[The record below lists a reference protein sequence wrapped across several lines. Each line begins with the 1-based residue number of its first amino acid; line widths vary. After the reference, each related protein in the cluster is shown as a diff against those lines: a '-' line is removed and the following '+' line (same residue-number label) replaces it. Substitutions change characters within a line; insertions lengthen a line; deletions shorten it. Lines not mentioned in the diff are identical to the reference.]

1 MGLPIYKVDESS
13 RAVRE
18 AAIKDRLGKIAKQQ
32 NVILD
37 NVTVEKLV
45 AEVQTW
51 KTKLDER
58 RRNRQSLAKFGN
70 TLQAFTNT
78 WSQFLKVY
86 AGVCEIAKGI
96 DNQYGAIASGA
107 LMVLLQIGENK
118 EGRENAIT
126 SIFEDLTESWLGD
139 AGRLSLYSNAYP
151 DSARLKDF
159 IADVDLG
166 VAELAIESI
175 EYYARPPYVRF
186 WQAIR
191 HPPKLGIDIKANEI
205 KKAIHEVDSESIA
218 LLIQDHAREREVRRR
233 ERDQE
238 GKDQRSHIAAL
249 LGSSMKLSDIG
260 TMVDQCKILHAS
272 AFTNIGLLRD
282 FKLYEPPPR
291 TKNSS
296 VLILSG
302 LNFDGYD
309 TGKRLCWLSPV
320 ATEIAEEYRRN
331 RIPAGSCRL
340 LFHSACYDEE
350 SRFSKKKEA
359 IDVCLS
365 RFIVQLLLSDD
376 DFFTKHRQSLED
388 DIRNSSRRRS
398 ETMQFLLEKC
408 PSTDEVCIIVDR
420 LDRIAPVPDDESDE
434 SDEDDVSD
442 VLESILNIVSTAP
455 CKIRLVVT
463 IDASQ
468 WSKVRTD
475 SEFESKWKIWER
487 NHTLDNF
494 SPLFKINWRQPEHW
508 C

>member
-1 MGLPIYKVDESS
+1 MGPPISNVDESS
-13 RAVRE
+13 RTVRD
-18 AAIKDRLGKIAKQQ
+18 AAIKERQGKIAKQQ
-32 NVILD
+32 NVNLD
-37 NVTVEKLV
+37 NVTVDELV
-45 AEVQTW
+45 AEAQMW

-58 RRNRQSLAKFGN
+58 RRNRQSLTKSGN
-70 TLQAFTNT
+70 TLQRFTNT

-107 LMVLLQIGENK
+107 FMVLLQVGENK

-166 VAELAIESI
+166 VADLAIESI
-175 EYYARPPYVRF
+175 EYYARSPYVRF

-191 HPPKLGIDIKANEI
+191 YPPKLGIDIKANEI
-205 KKAIHEVDSESIA
+205 KKVIHEVDSESIA

-233 ERDQE
+233 ERDQK

-249 LGSSMKLSDIG
+249 LGSSVKLSDTG
-260 TMVDQCKILHAS
+260 TMIS
-272 AFTNIGLLRD
+272 IGLLRD
-282 FKLYEPPPR
+282 FKLYEPPSR

-331 RIPAGSCRL
+331 RRSAGSCRL

-350 SRFSKKKEA
+350 SRFGKKKEA

-388 DIRNSSRRRS
+388 EIRNSSRHRS

-408 PSTDEVCIIVDR
+408 PSADEVCIIADR
-420 LDRIAPVPDDESDE
+420 LDRIAPIPDDESDE

-442 VLESILNIVSTAP
+442 VLESILNIVSTAS

-468 WSKVRTD
+468 WPRVRTD
-475 SEFESKWKIWER
+475 SEFESKWKTWGEKLCFIITY
-487 NHTLDNF
+487 NPF
-494 SPLFKINWRQPEHW
+494 FKINWREPELW
-508 C
+508 CW

>member
-1 MGLPIYKVDESS
+1 MAQIVD
-13 RAVRE
+13 
-18 AAIKDRLGKIAKQQ
+18 
-32 NVILD
+32 
-37 NVTVEKLV
+37 T
-45 AEVQTW
+45 
-51 KTKLDER
+51 
-58 RRNRQSLAKFGN
+58 
-70 TLQAFTNT
+70 
-78 WSQFLKVY
+78 SQV
-86 AGVCEIAKGI
+86 
-96 DNQYGAIASGA
+96 
-107 LMVLLQIGENK
+107 GENK
-118 EGRENAIT
+118 EGQENAIT

-151 DSARLKDF
+151 DSARLKCF

-249 LGSSMKLSDIG
+249 LGSSMKLSDTG
-260 TMVDQCKILHAS
+260 TMVDQCKILHDS
-272 AFTNIGLLRD
+272 AFTKSVRRRAAKQLQQISIGLLRD
-282 FKLYEPPPR
+282 FKLYEPPQR

-296 VLILSG
+296 VLVLSG

-309 TGKRLCWLSPV
+309 TGKRLCWLSPA

-331 RIPAGSCRL
+331 RRSAGSCRL
-340 LFHSACYDEE
+340 LFHSTCYDEE
-350 SRFSKKKEA
+350 SRFGKKKEA

-388 DIRNSSRRRS
+388 EIRNSSRHKS
-398 ETMQFLLEKC
+398 ETMQLLLEKC

-420 LDRIAPVPDDESDE
+420 LDRIAPVPDEE

-442 VLESILNIVSTAP
+442 VLESILNIVSTAS

-468 WSKVRTD
+468 WPRVRTD

-487 NHTLDNF
+487 NYALDNLY
-494 SPLFKINWRQPEHW
+494 PLFKINWRQPELW